1 MKIFGEKGLGNIL
14 KIILQIVFTLIIV
27 SLMVMPFIL
36 KNTKVLIFYPNVI
49 CLLAIMYQ
57 FINLFNLLKL
67 DNPFC
72 KETEKLLA
80 RASIASGTSAII
92 LIIQLLYEII
102 LAKVTDVFFILGY
115 GFVIILFIGVA
126 IALYILKELF
136 NKATK
141 YKNEN
146 DLTI

>member
-1 MKIFGEKGLGNIL
+1 MRIFGEKGLGNIL
-14 KIILQIVFTLIIV
+14 KIILQIVFVLTIV
-27 SLMVMPFIL
+27 SLMVMPFVL
-36 KNTKVLIFYPNVI
+36 KSAKVFIFYPIAI

-57 FINLFNLLKL
+57 FIDLFNLLKL

-72 KETEKLLA
+72 EETEKLLA
-80 RASIASGTSAII
+80 RASIASGASAIV

-102 LAKVTDVFFILGY
+102 LVKVTDVFFILGY
-115 GFVIILFIGVA
+115 GFMIILFIGVA